1 MQPVEIFMLEDPVTR
16 PGGAGR
22 GSPRAS
28 ELMQRSAASLRSTAL
43 GTLTDRAVT
52 DILANVPFY
61 RSSQAPADLRE
72 TVHKCLSLGLAAL
85 QDLDRTDDFEHNAR
99 HLGAWRANQGSP
111 LEALLHA
118 YRIGGGALWSGFVD
132 LVIEQQPGDVYLL
145 VDVAEKV
152 WQIVDRITQVVAD
165 AYRQVHGELA
175 ADRIYRNWRLLDSL
189 LYGRP
194 DQPELAAAGMALGLR
209 AEDRFAVAC
218 IRRPSAYSEPVP
230 LLRLGREG
238 EEVSVLSHRRAGEE
252 AMLLCMGTGDLD
264 ELPDASI
271 AVPDGQVGLGP
282 VVQGIGQIGTAR
294 ALAELAL
301 ATCRRPGEV
310 SRLDRRLPTAFVLGR
325 PDLASRIARSVL
337 QPVLNRPRDER
348 EVLLATLTAWLDCG
362 GSPQRVGARLF
373 CHRNTVLNRLRRI
386 EHLTG
391 RSTTRP
397 RDVVELSLAVDA
409 HQYGQRPPMADP
421 PPLLPPQR

>member
-1 MQPVEIFMLEDPVTR
+1 MLEDSVTR

-22 GSPRAS
+22 RSARAS
-28 ELMQRSAASLRSTAL
+28 ELVQRSAASLSSTAL
-43 GTLTDRAVT
+43 DTLTDRVVT
-52 DILANVPFY
+52 GILADVPFY
-61 RSSQAPADLRE
+61 RASQAPADLRE
-72 TVHKCLSLGLAAL
+72 TVHSCLCLGLAAL
-85 QDLDRTDDFEHNAR
+85 QDLDRTDDFEDNAW
-99 HLGAWRANQGSP
+99 HLGARGAGQGSP
-111 LEALLHA
+111 LEALLQA

-132 LVIEQQPGDVYLL
+132 LVVERQPGDVFLL

-152 WQIVDRITQVVAD
+152 WQLVDRITQVVAD
-165 AYRQVHGELA
+165 AYRQVQGELA
-175 ADRIYRNWRLLDSL
+175 VDLIHRNWRLLDSL

-218 IRRPSAYSEPVP
+218 IRRPTAHSEPEPV
-230 LLRLGREG
+230 LALRLGRKGEG
-238 EEVSVLSHRRAGEE
+238 VSVLGHRRAGEE
-252 AMLLCMGTGDLD
+252 AMLLSMGDSDLD

-282 VVQGIGQIGTAR
+282 VVQGLGQIGAAR

-337 QPVLNRPRDER
+337 QPVLNRPRGER
-348 EVLLATLTAWLDCG
+348 EVLLATLAAWLDCG

-409 HQYGQRPPMADP
+409 YQYGQHPPMADLP
-421 PPLLPPQR
+421 SLLPHGG

>member
-1 MQPVEIFMLEDPVTR
+1 MEIFMLEDPVVR

-22 GSPRAS
+22 GSARAS
-28 ELMQRSAASLRSTAL
+28 ALMQRSAALLSSTAL
-43 GTLTDRAVT
+43 GTLTDRVVT
-52 DILANVPFY
+52 DILADVPFY
-61 RSSQAPADLRE
+61 RASQAPADLRE
-72 TVHKCLSLGLAAL
+72 TVHSCLCLGLAAL
-85 QDLDRTDDFEHNAR
+85 QDLDRTDDFEHNAW
-99 HLGAWRANQGSP
+99 HLGARGADQGSP
-111 LEALLHA
+111 LEALLQA

-132 LVIEQQPGDVYLL
+132 LVIEQQPGDVFLL

-152 WQIVDRITQVVAD
+152 WQLVDRITQVVAD
-165 AYRQVHGELA
+165 AYRQVQGELA
-175 ADRIYRNWRLLDSL
+175 VDRIHRNWRLLDSL

-209 AEDRFAVAC
+209 AADRFAVAC
-218 IRRPSAYSEPVP
+218 IRRPTAYPEPEPV
-230 LLRLGREG
+230 LTLRLGRKGEG
-238 EEVSVLSHRRAGEE
+238 VSVLGHRRAGEE
-252 AMLLCMGTGDLD
+252 AMLLCMGNRDLD

-282 VVQGIGQIGTAR
+282 VVQGLGQIGTAR

-310 SRLDRRLPTAFVLGR
+310 SRLDARLPTAFVLGR

-337 QPVLNRPRDER
+337 QPVLNRPRGER
-348 EVLLATLTAWLDCG
+348 EVLLATLAAWLDCG

-409 HQYGQRPPMADP
+409 YQYGQH
-421 PPLLPPQR
+421 PPLADLPPLMPPRG